1 MSLKPFAI
9 SELSDP
15 SQVRV
20 VLYSG
25 GGFVHAPLHGVFDL
39 LKAAL
44 KIELAGSVKDLEKRL
59 DTLRDV
65 ISKNETKSI
74 CCLQLFYM
82 NPLKNP
88 SFYV

>member
-9 SELSDP
+9 SEISDP

-25 GGFVHAPLHGVFDL
+25 EVFVHAPLNGVFDL

-44 KIELAGSVKDLEKRL
+44 KTELNGSVKDLEKRL
-59 DTLRDV
+59 ETLREEFED
-65 ISKNETKSI
+65 
-74 CCLQLFYM
+74 
-82 NPLKNP
+82 LKEC
-88 SFYV
+88 SLDEAL

>member
-25 GGFVHAPLHGVFDL
+25 SSFVHAPLNGVFDL

-44 KIELAGSVKDLEKRL
+44 KTEFDGSLKDLEKRL
-59 DTLRDV
+59 ETLREELED
-65 ISKNETKSI
+65 
-74 CCLQLFYM
+74 
-82 NPLKNP
+82 LKEC
-88 SFYV
+88 SLDESL

>member
-25 GGFVHAPLHGVFDL
+25 GYFVHAPLHGVFDL
-39 LKAAL
+39 LKTSL
-44 KIELAGSVKDLEKRL
+44 KAELDGRVKDLEKRL
-59 DTLRDV
+59 EILREELED
-65 ISKNETKSI
+65 
-74 CCLQLFYM
+74 
-82 NPLKNP
+82 LKEC
-88 SFYV
+88 SLDEAL

>member
-9 SELSDP
+9 SEISDP

-25 GGFVHAPLHGVFDL
+25 DHFVHAPLNGVFDL

-44 KIELAGSVKDLEKRL
+44 KADLDGSLKDLEKRL
-59 DTLRDV
+59 ETLREEFED
-65 ISKNETKSI
+65 
-74 CCLQLFYM
+74 
-82 NPLKNP
+82 LKEC
-88 SFYV
+88 SLDEAL

>member
-25 GGFVHAPLHGVFDL
+25 GGLVHAPLHGVFDL
-39 LKAAL
+39 LKTAL
-44 KIELAGSVKDLEKRL
+44 KSELDGSLKDLEQRL
-59 DTLRDV
+59 E
-65 ISKNETKSI
+65 S
-74 CCLQLFYM
+74 
-82 NPLKNP
+82 LKEEFEDLKEC
-88 SFYV
+88 SLDEAL

>member
-25 GGFVHAPLHGVFDL
+25 GGFVHAPLTGVFDL

-44 KIELAGSVKDLEKRL
+44 KTELDGSLKDLEKRL
-59 DTLRDV
+59 EALSEELED
-65 ISKNETKSI
+65 
-74 CCLQLFYM
+74 
-82 NPLKNP
+82 LKEC
-88 SFYV
+88 SLDEAL

>member
-44 KIELAGSVKDLEKRL
+44 KTELDGSLKDLEKRL
-59 DTLRDV
+59 ETLREELED
-65 ISKNETKSI
+65 
-74 CCLQLFYM
+74 
-82 NPLKNP
+82 LKEC
-88 SFYV
+88 SLDESL

>member
-25 GGFVHAPLHGVFDL
+25 GGFVHAPLTGVFDL
-39 LKAAL
+39 LKVAL
-44 KIELAGSVKDLEKRL
+44 KTELDGSLKDLEKRL
-59 DTLRDV
+59 EALSEELED
-65 ISKNETKSI
+65 
-74 CCLQLFYM
+74 
-82 NPLKNP
+82 LKEC
-88 SFYV
+88 SLDEAL

>member
-9 SELSDP
+9 SEISDP

-25 GGFVHAPLHGVFDL
+25 EGFVHAPLNGVFDL

-44 KIELAGSVKDLEKRL
+44 KTELDGSLKDLEKRL
-59 DTLRDV
+59 ETLREEFED
-65 ISKNETKSI
+65 
-74 CCLQLFYM
+74 
-82 NPLKNP
+82 LKEC
-88 SFYV
+88 SLDEAL

>member
-1 MSLKPFAI
+1 MLLKPFAI

-25 GGFVHAPLHGVFDL
+25 GGFIHAPLNGVFDL

-44 KIELAGSVKDLEKRL
+44 KTEFDGSVKDLEKRL
-59 DTLRDV
+59 EALREEFED
-65 ISKNETKSI
+65 
-74 CCLQLFYM
+74 
-82 NPLKNP
+82 LKEC
-88 SFYV
+88 SLDEVL

>member
-39 LKAAL
+39 LKTAL
-44 KIELAGSVKDLEKRL
+44 KAELDGSLKDLEKRL
-59 DTLRDV
+59 ETLREELED
-65 ISKNETKSI
+65 
-74 CCLQLFYM
+74 
-82 NPLKNP
+82 LKEC
-88 SFYV
+88 SLDESL

>member
-25 GGFVHAPLHGVFDL
+25 GGFVHAPLNALVELLRGI
-39 LKAAL
+39 LKAEFDGSLKDIEQRLEAL
-44 KIELAGSVKDLEKRL
+44 SEDFEDLKECSLDEAIVNDVRIKSDEDTGS
-59 DTLRDV
+59 
-65 ISKNETKSI
+65 
-74 CCLQLFYM
+74 
-82 NPLKNP
+82 
-88 SFYV
+88 

>member
-9 SELSDP
+9 SEISDP

-25 GGFVHAPLHGVFDL
+25 GGFVHAPLNGVFDL

-44 KIELAGSVKDLEKRL
+44 KTELDGSLKDLEKRL
-59 DTLRDV
+59 EALREEFED
-65 ISKNETKSI
+65 
-74 CCLQLFYM
+74 
-82 NPLKNP
+82 LKEC
-88 SFYV
+88 SLDEVL

>member
-25 GGFVHAPLHGVFDL
+25 DHFVHAPLQSVFDL
-39 LKAAL
+39 LKTAL
-44 KIELAGSVKDLEKRL
+44 KADFDGSLKDLEKRL
-59 DTLRDV
+59 EALSEEFED
-65 ISKNETKSI
+65 
-74 CCLQLFYM
+74 
-82 NPLKNP
+82 LKEC
-88 SFYV
+88 

>member
-25 GGFVHAPLHGVFDL
+25 DRFVHAPLHGVLDL
-39 LKAAL
+39 LKASLKSEFEGSFKAL
-44 KIELAGSVKDLEKRL
+44 EIQLQS
-59 DTLRDV
+59 LRDDV
-65 ISKNETKSI
+65 EE
-74 CCLQLFYM
+74 LQEC
-82 NPLKNP
+82 
-88 SFYV
+88 SFEE